1 MSKIE
6 FWLQEHLIARFSG
19 DKTVTGPV
27 KGKLEQVGQVKL
39 REVLLR
45 GPFDLT
51 LSL

>member
-27 KGKLEQVGQVKL
+27 KGKLEQVSVPLNTGSYFNHVF
-39 REVLLR
+39 VY
-45 GPFDLT
+45 F
-51 LSL
+51 